1 MVSMLCNIWDDF
13 CLWVY
18 KWNDV
23 TFAIVMGIFGVLGL
37 LALLSFFKNNFDK
50 GKKIK
55 WLKIIGALVLFGL
68 LALLAVAR
76 FNRR

>member
-1 MVSMLCNIWDDF
+1 MKSMLCNIWDDF

-18 KWNDV
+18 GWGDV
-23 TFAIVMGIFGVLGL
+23 TFAIVMGVLGVLALLGL
-37 LALLSFFKNNFDK
+37 LTFFKGNFDK

-55 WLKIIGALVLFGL
+55 WLKLIGALLLFGL

-76 FNRR
+76 FNR